1 RLVAGV
7 GQRAGARGEGAR
19 IRVPGPDPGG
29 GVGVGLGEAPA
40 VAAVEEAGEA
50 RLARLGPDVGGGPG
64 GIVDDLQTA
73 GALEG
78 VGPPRAVVDRRAHR
92 LAVLAVP
99 DDVDAGVELTLDE
112 VTHLAG
118 EECGEV
124 LRLLAALPR
133 GVGLEQRGGAGQAA
147 GVGGEDAVG
156 AR

>member
-1 RLVAGV
+1 GPRVDELLLRGVVPVGDPRGAAGGEGGEEALARAGPLQGRLEVGDVRGDRLVAGV

-73 GALEG
+73 GA
-78 VGPPRAVVDRRAHR
+78 
-92 LAVLAVP
+92 
-99 DDVDAGVELTLDE
+99 
-112 VTHLAG
+112 
-118 EECGEV
+118 
-124 LRLLAALPR
+124 
-133 GVGLEQRGGAGQAA
+133 
-147 GVGGEDAVG
+147 
-156 AR
+156 